1 MAESLVPRTKR
12 DGQVVITDGTRTYT
26 VNKEVGD
33 FSWDCPNETI
43 ISFLDRGAF
52 GSTPDLR
59 LGDDQASTFSFSAYL
74 RDLFSTTYTTLP
86 DLCNLTAGSYVATT
100 WTSTLGSAS
109 DVRTVTVQYTIDG
122 SPFGESDKT
131 ITFAFSTIR
140 ASTAESDQSTVS
152 VSGTSYV
159 ARPTVA

>member
-12 DGQVVITDGTRTYT
+12 DGQIVITDGTRTYT

-33 FSWDCPNETI
+33 FSWDSPNETVTA
-43 ISFLDRGAF
+43 FLDRGAF

-74 RDLFSTTYTTLP
+74 RDLFSTTYTTLS

-109 DVRTVTVQYTIDG
+109 DVRTLTVQYTIDG
-122 SPFGESDKT
+122 SPFGEADKT

-140 ASTAESDQSTVS
+140 ASNAESDQSTIS
-152 VSGTSYV
+152 VSGTSYL